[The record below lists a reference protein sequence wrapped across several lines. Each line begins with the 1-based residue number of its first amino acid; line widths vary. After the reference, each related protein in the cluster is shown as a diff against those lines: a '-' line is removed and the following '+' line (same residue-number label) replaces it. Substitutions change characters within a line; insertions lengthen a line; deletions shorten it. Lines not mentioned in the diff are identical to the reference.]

1 MTPAMLS
8 SDPPPL
14 TQVRVHV
21 PSRAPLRTRLPSV
34 NVGLQKTKSHDK
46 FRRRSAPVRDEREEL
61 RLAQQRREIAQRRLS
76 MYHFDSRGHVMLKAV
91 AELQLKAEA
100 ELKSRSQP

>member
-21 PSRAPLRTRLPSV
+21 PSRAPLRIHLPSV